1 MQKKTLAMMSALV
14 LILLPTSPVWGQAVG
29 SVTGTVA
36 DSTGAVIPLAKV
48 TATRTATGISQ
59 RVLTSDLGTFTFS
72 NLVVGTYSLT
82 VDAKGFSEKSI
93 GGVTVDVSQQR
104 SVSFT
109 LTPAGSAESMT
120 VIAAAPLLN
129 TTNGQLAGL
138 VTQSQ
143 VVDMPL
149 NGRSIDNLVMLQPG
163 MAADNGEMGWL
174 APQWASNGNRG
185 ETEVVQ
191 LDGADA
197 SDSEMGTPEFW
208 NFNLDAIAEFSVLQA
223 NYSAE
228 FGQGGGSVTQIVSKS
243 GTNQIHGSAYEFL
256 RNNAFDATNYFATS
270 VPPLH
275 RNEFGA
281 VIGGPVVKNK
291 LFYEG
296 EYAGLRQTLGEPTVA
311 RVPTA
316 AERTGLVTI
325 SGYQYQVPLN
335 SVAAQVLNDYPQPNQ
350 PNGVF
355 GPNTLNENYS
365 QPTNMDQ
372 FSVRMDYTIS
382 PKDSLFGRA
391 SYINNTED
399 TTKPIRAIENPSFS
413 NQIFDNPRNYA
424 LSETHTFTPNL
435 LSTAM
440 FALNREQEGNVPY
453 SQSIPLTI
461 FDDGSFAQ
469 YGAQSFITKYIETY
483 YEPSIRLALSR
494 GRQSIT
500 TGLQYRYGQDDGFG
514 VDAIGANG
522 EYTFGPGTPLPQ
534 SISSTNGG
542 PTIPAGSGSPSGA
555 VSMMEGADVNYSQS
569 TTIPGYGPAGKLVNW
584 GLRVW
589 TMGAY
594 LQDDIRLNEKLTLNA
609 GIRYEYQSVPYEIR
623 DRLATIA
630 DQGPLAGDLIIN
642 PEPLYQPTRAN
653 FVPRVG
659 FAYRVTAKTVIRGG
673 YAIFTNLIPTVYAD
687 QAAVL
692 FPDESTGYLSNA
704 PYSLSPL
711 ALTLP
716 ALTATNGSV
725 MPPNGNTTQIPPN
738 TPVNFANI
746 AAVTGPL
753 TGDYASEELKN
764 GSTMSANLTLEQ
776 QLTSGIVLTL
786 AGVTTD
792 SNNQF
797 NALYPNGY
805 VGAANAPYSTITP
818 GLSEI
823 QLFYS
828 RGILRYDALQAQ
840 LRNSAPSHGLQ
851 FQLNY
856 TWSQDLSDSDSI
868 FSGSGNSA
876 ESLNDPSCLKCEYG
890 PASNKV
896 ANRLE
901 GNFDYHVPVAG
912 IIPKPLSKGWEVTG
926 IYNIQAGTPFTIQ
939 GPYGTQ
945 EYGYD
950 EMNGIGA
957 RPFFIQKAPRN
968 PNHSSSQY
976 FSNDVITNQNNYW
989 SVPTITSST
998 GLGTV
1003 QTAPGNLGR
1012 NTYYGP
1018 SWWNLDFSVV
1028 KNTTIFRESELQIR
1042 GEAFNLFNH
1051 PTFALP
1057 SGNVDAPGFGVAGG
1071 TEYNERQIQL
1081 GARVIF

>member
-1 MQKKTLAMMSALV
+1 MRTRNLAATLGALFGLPLV
-14 LILLPTSPVWGQAVG
+14 LWGQAVG
-29 SVTGTVA
+29 SITGTVA
-36 DSTGAVIPLAKV
+36 DSSGAVIPQAV
-48 TATRTATGISQ
+48 VIATRTATGVSQ
-59 RVLTSDLGTFTFS
+59 QEATNNLGIFTFS
-72 NLVVGTYSLT
+72 NLLVGTYTLK
-82 VDAKGFSEKSI
+82 VNAAGFSEKTAPDI
-93 GGVTVDVSQQR
+93 TVDVSEQR
-104 SVSFT
+104 SVQFT
-109 LTPAGSAESMT
+109 LTPAGSPE
-120 VIAAAPLLN
+120 IAIVNASAPLLN
-129 TTNGQLAGL
+129 TTDGQLAGL

-163 MAADNGEMGWL
+163 MASDTGQMGWL
-174 APQWASNGNRG
+174 APQWASDGNRG

-197 SDSEMGTPEFW
+197 SDSEMGTAEFW
-208 NFNLDAIAEFSVLQA
+208 NFNLDAIAEFTVLQA

-243 GTNQIHGSAYEFL
+243 GTNQIHGAAYEFL
-256 RNNAFDATNYFATS
+256 RNNALDATNYFATS

-275 RNEFGA
+275 RNEFGG
-281 VIGGPVVKNK
+281 VLGGPIVRSK

-316 AERTGLVTI
+316 DERSGLVTI
-325 SGYQYQVPLN
+325 NNYQYQVPLN
-335 SVAAQVLNDYPQPNQ
+335 SVAAQILNDYPQPNQ
-350 PNGVF
+350 PNGIF
-355 GPNTLNENYS
+355 GANTLNKEFS
-365 QPTNMDQ
+365 QPTSMNQ

-382 PKDSLFGRA
+382 PKDSFFGRA
-391 SYINNTED
+391 SYINNAENALT
-399 TTKPIRAIENPSFS
+399 PIRAIENPSFS
-413 NQIFDNPRNYA
+413 NQIFDDPRNYA
-424 LSETHTFTPNL
+424 LSETHTFSPNL
-435 LSTAM
+435 LSTAL
-440 FALNREQEGNVPY
+440 FAVNREEEGNVPF
-453 SQSIPLTI
+453 SQSVPLNLFT
-461 FDDGSFAQ
+461 DGSIAQ

-483 YEPSIRLALSR
+483 YEPSIRLAWSK
-494 GRQSIT
+494 GRQNIT
-500 TGLQYRYGQDDGFG
+500 TGWQYRYGQDDGFG
-514 VDAIGANG
+514 VDAVGANG

-534 SISSTNGG
+534 AIPSTNGG
-542 PTIPAGSGSPSGA
+542 PTIPAGSGSPSGE
-555 VSMMEGADVNYSQS
+555 VSMMEGADINYAQS
-569 TTIPGYGPAGKLVNW
+569 TPIPGYGPPGGLVNW

-589 TMGAY
+589 TTGAY
-594 LQDDIRLNEKLTLNA
+594 LQDDIRLTDKFTLNA

-630 DQGPLAGDLIIN
+630 DQGPLAGDLILN
-642 PEPLYQPTRAN
+642 PKPFYQSTRAN

-659 FAYRVTAKTVIRGG
+659 FAYRVTPKTVFRGG
-673 YAIFTNLIPTVYAD
+673 YAIFTNMIPTVYAD

-704 PYSLSPL
+704 PFSLTPL

-725 MPPNGNTTQIPPN
+725 MPPNGNTTQIPVN
-738 TPVNFANI
+738 TPVNFAPI
-746 AAVTGPL
+746 AAVTGDL
-753 TGDYASEELKN
+753 TADYASQELKN
-764 GSTMSANLTLEQ
+764 GSTMSANLTLER
-776 QLTSGIVLTL
+776 QLTSGIVLTV
-786 AGVTTD
+786 AGVTSD

-797 NALYPNGY
+797 NALYPNFY
-805 VGAANAPYSTITP
+805 VGGTDAPYSAITP

-828 RGILRYDALQAQ
+828 QGILRYDALQAQ

-856 TWSQDLSDSDSI
+856 TWSQDLTDSDSI
-868 FSGSGNSA
+868 FSGSGNSG

-901 GNFDYHVPVAG
+901 GNFDYHVPVASAV
-912 IIPKPLSKGWEVTG
+912 IPKGLSRGWEIAG
-926 IYNIQAGTPFTIQ
+926 IYNIQSGTPFTIQ
-939 GPYGTQ
+939 SPYGTEQ
-945 EYGYD
+945 YGYD

-968 PNHSSSQY
+968 PDHNAPQY
-976 FSNDVITNQNNYW
+976 FSGDVIANQPAYW
-989 SVPTITSST
+989 SVPTTTSST

-1003 QTAPGNLGR
+1003 QTVPGNLGR
-1012 NTYYGP
+1012 NTYSGP
-1018 SWWNLDFSVV
+1018 SWWNLDFSAV
-1028 KNTTIFRESELQIR
+1028 KNTNIYRESVLQIR
-1042 GEAFNLFNH
+1042 AEAFNLFNH
-1051 PTFALP
+1051 PTFATP
-1057 SGNVDAPGFGVAGG
+1057 SGNVDVPGFGLAGG